1 MTTRQNPIITP
12 ANQDEEEYRDSPRDA
27 QRELSGVYE
36 NPAHDAEV
44 VDSDAETTQ
53 EWKSQSQSQGPAPRS
68 GQFAPGSELG
78 TPHLPEQT
86 SSQMNDRW
94 QRIQAQFVDDPRKSV
109 GEAHELVGELVQ
121 RIVDGFAN
129 ERSGL
134 EKQWSE
140 GDNVS
145 TEDLRVCLQNYRQF
159 FSRLLPSA
167 SGMKGQPDKP

>member
-1 MTTRQNPIITP
+1 MTTQRNPIITP
-12 ANQDEEEYRDSPRDA
+12 ANRDEDDYRDASNDA
-27 QRELSGVYE
+27 QRELSGVYS
-36 NPAHDAEV
+36 NPASEAEV
-44 VDSDAETTQ
+44 VEAESETTR
-53 EWKSQSQSQGPAPRS
+53 EFQSPSQGPAPRS
-68 GQFAPGSELG
+68 GSPAPGSELG
-78 TPHLPEQT
+78 TPHLAEQD

-134 EKQWSE
+134 ERQWSE

-145 TEDLRVCLQNYRQF
+145 TEDLRLCLQNYRQF

-167 SGMKGQPDKP
+167 SGLKS

>member
-1 MTTRQNPIITP
+1 MTTQRNPIITP
-12 ANQDEEEYRDSPRDA
+12 ANHDEDEVRDSPRDA
-27 QRELSGVYE
+27 QRELSGVYS
-36 NPAHDAEV
+36 NPAHDAEL
-44 VDSDAETTQ
+44 VDADVETTQ
-53 EWKSQSQSQGPAPRS
+53 EFQADSQGPAPRS
-68 GQFAPGSELG
+68 GQPAPGSELG

-86 SSQMNDRW
+86 SSQMNDSW

-121 RIVDGFAN
+121 RIVDGFAK
-129 ERSGL
+129 ERNGL

-167 SGMKGQPDKP
+167 SGMKGQPDKL